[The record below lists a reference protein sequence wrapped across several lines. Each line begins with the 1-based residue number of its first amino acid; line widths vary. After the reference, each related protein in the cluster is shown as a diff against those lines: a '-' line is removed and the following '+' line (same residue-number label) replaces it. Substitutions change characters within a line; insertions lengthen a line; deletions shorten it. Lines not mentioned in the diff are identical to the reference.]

1 MEMIE
6 KEKEVAH
13 AEEQLLELGYKAA
26 IFSFDHVPE
35 KKLGSDVEPEVEEV
49 IAWNTENNIQKV
61 YPVKGESP
69 WSTRFL
75 EDVRAGFF
83 GSAPKGLD
91 EDPERNVAIIGV
103 RKD

>member
-1 MEMIE
+1 MIQ
-6 KEKEVAH
+6 KEEEVAH

-26 IFSFDHVPE
+26 IFSFDYVPE

-49 IAWNTENNIQKV
+49 IVRNTENNVQKV
-61 YPVKGESP
+61 YSVKGGTS
-69 WSTRFL
+69 WSTRFI

-91 EDPERNVAIIGV
+91 DDPDRNVAIIGV
-103 RKD
+103 RRD